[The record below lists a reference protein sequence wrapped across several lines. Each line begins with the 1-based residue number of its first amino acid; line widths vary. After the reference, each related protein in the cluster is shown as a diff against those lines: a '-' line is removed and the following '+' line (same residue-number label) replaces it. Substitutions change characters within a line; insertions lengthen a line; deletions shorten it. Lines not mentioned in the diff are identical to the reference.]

1 MRKSLVLPLLL
12 LAVLHLGPASAEII
26 GNDACKA
33 LVAEGQSLYG
43 QGKFR
48 EAWDAYN
55 RARQADPSAS
65 MPISSMA
72 HMLQV
77 AADQAPADK
86 APGMLKQAEALA
98 REALRVDAQD
108 PLAQETLRMLVDSQ
122 PTPLHMPTAEAFAA
136 LQEGEA
142 LFMQRRIPEALAK
155 YELAIQR
162 DPLYSAAWVN
172 AGDCYFSQKQWH
184 EAEVRFR
191 KATEIEP
198 LNGQAWRFLADSL
211 IVQGNR
217 RGAEAAL
224 YGGIAAQ
231 PSQGPNW
238 DKLEMMMRQDGLGL
252 KRLALVR
259 QARYIA
265 AGKDGKPTIE
275 VQQNGMERTPETAFW
290 MLQAAAVGNASAAGK
305 TSPFEAELQ
314 AWQAALKMVSEMR
327 KQGQPAPTDSA
338 LLAMEKLAQ
347 AGQLEPAVLLL
358 MYREAYRPDFEAWK
372 KAHPD
377 GIRAFVVSSG
387 LRP

>member
-1 MRKSLVLPLLL
+1 MRKSLLRTALFLV
-12 LAVLHLGPASAEII
+12 ALHLGAAHAEIL

-48 EAWDAYN
+48 EAWDTYN
-55 RARQADPSAS
+55 RAREADPTAS

-77 AADQAPADK
+77 AAGQAPADK
-86 APGMLKQAEALA
+86 APAMLKQAESMA
-98 REALRVDAQD
+98 RNALRLDAQD
-108 PLAQETLRMLVDSQ
+108 PLAQEVLRMLVDTQ
-122 PTPLHMPTAEAFAA
+122 PAPLHTPNREAIAA
-136 LQEGEA
+136 LEEGES
-142 LFMQRRIPEALAK
+142 LFMQKRYPEALAK
-155 YELAIQR
+155 YELAAER

-211 IVQGNR
+211 ILQGNR

-231 PSQGPNW
+231 PSQVPNW
-238 DKLEMMMRQDGLGL
+238 DKLELMMRQDGLAL

-259 QARYIA
+259 KARYIP
-265 AGKDGKPTIE
+265 AGKDGKPTVE
-275 VQQNGMERTPETAFW
+275 VQEELQKSPELVFW
-290 MLQAAAVGNASAAGK
+290 MMQAASVGTATAAGK
-305 TSPFEAELQ
+305 GSPFEIELRS
-314 AWQAALKMVSEMR
+314 WEAALKMVAEM
-327 KQGQPAPTDSA
+327 KEKGEAVPSDPA
-338 LLAMEKLAQ
+338 LLTMQKLAQ
-347 AGQLEPAVLLL
+347 AGQLEPAILLL
-358 MYREAYRPDFEAWK
+358 MYREAYRPEFEAWK

-377 GIRAFVVSSG
+377 GIRAFVVSNG

>member
-1 MRKSLVLPLLL
+1 MRKSLLPTLFF
-12 LAVLHLGPASAEII
+12 LAVLHVGTASAEVL

-48 EAWDAYN
+48 EAWDVYN
-55 RARQADPSAS
+55 RAHQADPAAS

-77 AADQAPADK
+77 AAAQAPADK
-86 APGMLKQAEALA
+86 APAMLKQAEAMA
-98 REALRVDAQD
+98 RDALRLDAQD
-108 PLAQETLRMLVDSQ
+108 PLAQEILRMLVDSQ
-122 PTPLHMPTAEAFAA
+122 PVPLHTPSPDARRA
-136 LQEGEA
+136 LEEGEA
-142 LFMQRRIPEALAK
+142 LFMQQRYPDALAK

-184 EAEVRFR
+184 EAETRFR
-191 KATEIEP
+191 KAAEIEP

-211 IVQGNR
+211 ILQGDR

-238 DKLEMMMRQDGLGL
+238 DKLEMMMRQDGLPL
-252 KRLALVR
+252 KRLALLR
-259 QARYIA
+259 KAQYIP

-275 VQQNGMERTPETAFW
+275 VRQNGEQQTPDLAFW
-290 MLQAAAVGNASAAGK
+290 MLQAAAVGNASAEHKG
-305 TSPFEAELQ
+305 SPFEIELR
-314 AWQAALKMVSEMR
+314 AWQTALMVVDKMKE
-327 KQGQPAPTDSA
+327 KGEAAPTDPA
-338 LLAMEKLAQ
+338 LVTMEKLAQ
-347 AGQLEPAVLLL
+347 AGQLEPAILLL
-358 MYREAYRPDFEAWK
+358 MYREAYRPEFEAWK

-377 GIRAFVVSSG
+377 GIRAFVISSG

>member
-1 MRKSLVLPLLL
+1 M
-12 LAVLHLGPASAEII
+12 
-26 GNDACKA
+26 
-33 LVAEGQSLYG
+33 AEGQSLYG

-77 AADQAPADK
+77 AAGQAPADK
-86 APGMLKQAEALA
+86 AAAMLKQAESMA
-98 REALRVDAQD
+98 RDALRIDAQD
-108 PLAQETLRMLVDSQ
+108 PLAQEILRMLVDTQ
-122 PTPLHMPTAEAFAA
+122 PVPLHKPTPEAIAA
-136 LQEGEA
+136 LEEGEA
-142 LFMQRRIPEALAK
+142 LFMQKRYPEALAK
-155 YELAIQR
+155 YELAAQR

-184 EAEVRFR
+184 EAEARFR

-211 IVQGNR
+211 ILQGNR

-238 DKLEMMMRQDGLGL
+238 DKLELMMRQDGLAL

-259 QARYIA
+259 KARYIP
-265 AGKDGKPTIE
+265 AGKDGKPTVE
-275 VQQNGMERTPETAFW
+275 VQQDLQQTPDLAFW
-290 MLQAAAVGNASAAGK
+290 MMQAAAVGNATAAGK
-305 TSPFEAELQ
+305 ASPFEIELRS
-314 AWQAALKMVSEMR
+314 WQAALNMVAQMKE
-327 KQGQPAPTDSA
+327 KGEAVPADPA
-338 LLAMEKLAQ
+338 LVSLQRLAQ
-347 AGQLEPAVLLL
+347 AGQLEPAILLL
-358 MYREAYRPDFEAWK
+358 MYREAYRPELEAWK

-377 GIRAFVVSSG
+377 GIRAFVVSNG